1 MVLIETTCESN
12 WEQFELF
19 PVSYTYR
26 LVYYIISYNCTIID
40 SNFLKTCCFCCFNV
54 VEWSLLKIVFI
65 ISERY

>member
-26 LVYYIISYNCTIID
+26 LVYYIISYII
-40 SNFLKTCCFCCFNV
+40 LY
-54 VEWSLLKIVFI
+54 I
-65 ISERY
+65 I